1 MIAVSFPSRRT
12 QSCDEPS
19 ASVVLGPASRPSG
32 EFAGPD
38 GRAQCL
44 VAPLDNDSY
53 HHRHARS
60 GLTALMIA
68 SEIVSLWMVGGDRPI
83 FITSPANK
91 RFGKASTVNEAL
103 SPSLTLPMSIL
114 ADINFDLHGGK
125 IRSDEEERRHP

>member
-1 MIAVSFPSRRT
+1 LGARNASSRLST
-12 QSCDEPS
+12 TILITTAMPGSS
-19 ASVVLGPASRPSG
+19 K
-32 EFAGPD
+32 
-38 GRAQCL
+38 
-44 VAPLDNDSY
+44 
-53 HHRHARS
+53 RS

-114 ADINFDLHGGK
+114 AEINFDLHGGK